1 MIAEK
6 NDPLLGPASDQTRME
21 EILNTGSRKHDVS
34 KLHFVLS
41 PARLSRGQVYRD
53 FINSPLSVANRMP
66 ETPGGKSVILRGPS
80 RAFPAALCGCATMG
94 VAW

>member
-1 MIAEK
+1 
-6 NDPLLGPASDQTRME
+6 ME

-34 KLHFVLS
+34 KFHFVLS

-53 FINSPLSVANRMP
+53 FINSPLSVANGMP
-66 ETPGGKSVILRGPS
+66 ETPGGKSMIFGGSR
-80 RAFPAALCGCATMG
+80 RAFPAPLCGCATMG

>member
-1 MIAEK
+1 MSAQK

-34 KLHFVLS
+34 KFHFVLS

-53 FINSPLSVANRMP
+53 FINSPLSVANGMP
-66 ETPGGKSVILRGPS
+66 ETPGGKSMIFGGSR
-80 RAFPAALCGCATMG
+80 RAFPAPLCGCATMG

>member
-1 MIAEK
+1 
-6 NDPLLGPASDQTRME
+6 ME

-41 PARLSRGQVYRD
+41 PARSSRGQVYRD
-53 FINSPLSVANRMP
+53 FINSPLSVANGMP
-66 ETPGGKSVILRGPS
+66 TTLASKCLILRGLIFHLRPPV
-80 RAFPAALCGCATMG
+80 PAAAPGG